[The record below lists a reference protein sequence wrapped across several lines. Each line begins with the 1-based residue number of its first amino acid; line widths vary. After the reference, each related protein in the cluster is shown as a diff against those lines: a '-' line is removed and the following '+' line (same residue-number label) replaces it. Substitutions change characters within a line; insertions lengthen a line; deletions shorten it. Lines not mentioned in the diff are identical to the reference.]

1 MKRVISLATISLV
14 LFLNSCN
21 QTPKSKITA
30 EDIKAIEAQQVLSG
44 KLPKIELDKIEHNFG
59 NINEGDVV
67 ETEFMVK
74 NVGESDLLIANAKGS
89 CGCTVPVWPK
99 EPIAPGES
107 APIKVSFNSNGK
119 PGNQSK
125 TVTLTTNTENGRET
139 FTIRATVT
147 PKAGEPV
154 YQK

>member
-1 MKRVISLATISLV
+1 MKKVVSLVSISMV
-14 LFLNSCN
+14 LFLSSCN

-30 EDIKAIEAQQVLSG
+30 EDIKAVEAQQALVG
-44 KLPKIELDKIEHNFG
+44 KLPKIEFDKIEHDFG
-59 NINEGDVV
+59 TINEGDVV
-67 ETEFMVK
+67 ETEFIVK
-74 NVGESDLLIANAKGS
+74 NTGESDLIIANAKGS
-89 CGCTVPVWPK
+89 CGCTVPNPPK
-99 EPIAPGES
+99 EPIAPGDS
-107 APIKVSFNSNGK
+107 APIKVTFNSSGK

-139 FTIRATVT
+139 FTIRAKVK